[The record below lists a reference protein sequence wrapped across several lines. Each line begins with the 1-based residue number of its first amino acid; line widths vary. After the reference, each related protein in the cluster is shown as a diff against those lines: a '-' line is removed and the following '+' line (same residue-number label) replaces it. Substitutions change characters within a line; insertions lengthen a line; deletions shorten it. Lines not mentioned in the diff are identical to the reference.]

1 MESRQ
6 TAARVLAGVG
16 GALLVTG
23 GVLFL
28 VDRQREPG
36 ARVAVGCYGAG
47 CGLFARGSF
56 Q

>member
-1 MESRQ
+1 
-6 TAARVLAGVG
+6 VLAGVG

-28 VDRQREPG
+28 LNTPRRPAAELALRCGEADCWLG
-36 ARVAVGCYGAG
+36 ASGT
-47 CGLFARGSF
+47 F